1 MTFDMVADTL
11 TRVRNAGMAGHKVVK
26 IRATLKTRRI
36 VQLLHDEGYIS
47 SFESFTLPRHRD
59 TKATERR
66 KDRTGRTRKGVVS
79 KFFLLKLKYVNVRSK
94 GMKVKLPLIEELRCL
109 SKPGGRFFV
118 QSRDLLGASAG
129 ETLVVSTSEGLLTGR
144 QACFRGLGGEVW
156 FSLRTCFPM
165 GRNQRVMRGG

>member
-1 MTFDMVADTL
+1 MTSDMVADTL

-94 GMKVKLPLIEELRCL
+94 GKSQASPYRGVEMSQQTRGTLLRTVTR
-109 SKPGGRFFV
+109 SPGG
-118 QSRDLLGASAG
+118 
-129 ETLVVSTSEGLLTGR
+129 
-144 QACFRGLGGEVW
+144 
-156 FSLRTCFPM
+156 
-165 GRNQRVMRGG
+165 QRR